1 MSYLFP
7 EGSTSERGVVSVGS
21 NINVVD
27 GVISIPQS
35 VSTTANVTFG
45 NIADSSLMLGRIIFA
60 GTGGLLSDSSNL
72 TFNSTSNTFTVSNAS
87 ITNANVSGNL
97 TLNGNSVI
105 TSVTPTAGVGISI
118 SSLTDTGPAAS
129 FRVNNTGVVRLTAG
143 AGITLS
149 GNTGNITVSATG
161 ADFLSTIGVTSNYTA
176 TDTDEYIGVNSTNLV
191 TITLPPGIPG
201 RQYIIKEER
210 GSGTGKVN
218 VQGTS
223 SENIDGSSFKQLT
236 ANASLS
242 VVFRAGQWRII

>member
-7 EGSTSERGVVSVGS
+7 EGSTTERGVVEVGS
-21 NINVVD
+21 NIDVLD

-35 VSTTANVTFG
+35 VATTANITFNNVNADGDLNVGGSIAVINNIDAPFG
-45 NIADSSLMLGRIIFA
+45 NISGFA
-60 GTGGLLSDSSNL
+60 LFDDTNRVV
-72 TFNSTSNTFTVSNAS
+72 TS
-87 ITNANVSGNL
+87 I
-97 TLNGNSVI
+97 
-105 TSVTPTAGVGISI
+105 TPTAGAGVSI
-118 SSLTDTGPAAS
+118 TNLTSTGPAS
-129 FRVNNTGVVRLTAG
+129 GFEVTNTGVVSLTAG
-143 AGITLS
+143 SGITLS

-161 ADFLSTIGVTSNYTA
+161 ADFLNTTGVTSNYTA

-191 TITLPPGIPG
+191 TVTLPLGIAG

-223 SENIDGSSFKQLT
+223 SETIDGSPFKQLT

-242 VVFRAGQWRII
+242 VVFRAGTWRII